1 MLVSAIITT
10 HNRRELCKR
19 ALESV
24 FSQTYPDIECILV
37 DDASDEGPNPEW
49 EEDKRIE
56 YIYIPKAESKG
67 GNHARNVGIRTAK
80 GKYVAFLD
88 DDDYWLPDKTELQ
101 VKLLQEKKCKLVTC
115 GSAFEMLSNG
125 IWSVSNCNDFPE
137 EKQGDFSKNIFYTL
151 LLTGTLMVDHEL
163 LENVGMFDEQL
174 RFWQEYELSIRLS
187 KYTEIFSVPGTH
199 LVLRV
204 DLNDRQRLTNNFTGW
219 QSAVKYIH
227 TKHKRGYR
235 TLSFNEKIKY
245 KKMVYAD
252 GLKRC
257 DCEKLKW
264 QKLLLWFK
272 IKIIRIPGKI
282 NSKFK

>member
-1 MLVSAIITT
+1 
-10 HNRRELCKR
+10 
-19 ALESV
+19 
-24 FSQTYPDIECILV
+24 
-37 DDASDEGPNPEW
+37 
-49 EEDKRIE
+49 
-56 YIYIPKAESKG
+56 
-67 GNHARNVGIRTAK
+67 
-80 GKYVAFLD
+80 
-88 DDDYWLPDKTELQ
+88 
-101 VKLLQEKKCKLVTC
+101 
-115 GSAFEMLSNG
+115 MLSNG